1 MVNLLDTIYSDVK
14 SHPLTTPKRISKRTG
29 IKKRKISY
37 FLQTSSK
44 FTSVPAWMRGYGKDE
59 FYFWKVS

>member
-1 MVNLLDTIYSDVK
+1 MVDIVDTIYSDVQ
-14 SHPLTTPKRISKRTG
+14 SHPFTTPKRISKRTG

-37 FLQTSSK
+37 FLKTSSK